1 MLTAEPRL
9 EEIRAARER
18 IAGVALRSPLLPLHD
33 ADSPGVWLKL
43 ENLQPTGSFKVRG
56 ATNLVEQLD
65 PASIAEG
72 LLTASAGNMGQA
84 VAWSAQRLGV
94 PCTVIVPDT
103 AAANKT
109 EAVERLGGR
118 VVRVSFD
125 RWWRVFTEKRFEG
138 LSGTFVHPFADQ
150 RVMDGNGTI
159 GLEIVEDL
167 PDVDV
172 VLIPWGGGGLACGIA
187 GAIRATG
194 HACRIYACEVEGA
207 APLEASLAAGH
218 PVEVPYERSFVDGIG
233 ASTVMPEMFDLARDL
248 IDGVLVASVDEVKA
262 AVAVLFRRNRVVA
275 EGAGACPVA
284 IARSGRVAGRSIAC
298 VVSGGNIDAATLF
311 EILPRHQE
319 AGNAVPQ

>member
-1 MLTAEPRL
+1 MVTAEPRL
-9 EEIRAARER
+9 EDIRDARQR
-18 IAGVALRSPLLPLHD
+18 IAGIALRSPLLPLHD
-33 ADSPGVWLKL
+33 PSAPGVWLKL

-56 ATNLVEQLD
+56 ATNLVAQLD
-65 PASIAEG
+65 PAEIAEG

-103 AAANKT
+103 AASNKT

-125 RWWRVFTEKRFEG
+125 RWWQVFTEKRFDG
-138 LSGTFVHPFADQ
+138 LTGTFVHPFADQ

-167 PDVDV
+167 TDVDV
-172 VLIPWGGGGLACGIA
+172 VLIPWGGGGLTSGIA
-187 GAIRATG
+187 AAIRATG
-194 HACRIYACEVEGA
+194 HPCRIYACEVERA
-207 APLEASLAAGH
+207 APLEASMAAGRAVDIH
-218 PVEVPYERSFVDGIG
+218 YERSFVDGIG
-233 ASTVMPEMFDLARDL
+233 ASSVMPEMLDLAREL
-248 IDGVLVASVDEVKA
+248 IDGVMVASVDEVAA

-284 IARSGRVAGRSIAC
+284 VARSGRVTGRSIAC
-298 VVSGGNIDAATLF
+298 VVSGGNIDATTLF